1 MSLFDPVRRIVSG
14 NKARYDQAGLSLD
27 LIHLT
32 DRIIIMGYPA
42 VGVASL
48 YRNRRSD
55 VLRFLEPY
63 APHYRIFNLCPLY
76 ENSYDASEFVHEGVE
91 RDKGK
96 AVERFPWPDHHPP
109 PLSLIPI
116 MVDAAKK
123 WYDEDERNVIV
134 IHCKAGKGRSGTFAI
149 SILLALPGL
158 PSPPSAPPP
167 GSPIADSKLEQTED
181 TSNPPIDSR
190 PLEGKSEEEAK
201 SLSMHDK
208 INYLLRFHTSRRMAP
223 GTKSLGVSISSQRR
237 WIGYWGRL
245 LSGDDPR
252 RGGEEPRKIV
262 VEYVKVKG
270 PGLKG
275 AAGKVVGGGK
285 DRIAIQVWRYKD
297 SIAANLRKRELALAT
312 SSTSAA
318 ADPAEPDWDDR
329 SDMLVRVGGLV
340 ESSASPSPSSAPT
353 SAVATP
359 TLARV
364 ASPQPLSE
372 PSSASAASTSTASLP
387 SALDAGELVETRRS
401 SSAESLPPPT
411 PSVTLTPLPVSTASS
426 PAPRSSRTRLL
437 TPSTS
442 FLPPS
447 SPTIPT
453 TANPRSAE
461 EAKRAARDEGG
472 IVLDAEREVMLK
484 FLVGK
489 TGEKHGKLPS
499 MAALALTWF
508 IPAFESSPA
517 QSVEGRR
524 STLTLP
530 AQDLDFVK
538 PFAGIDEVEIG
549 WRWL

>member
-14 NKARYDQAGLSLD
+14 NKARYDQRGLSLD
-27 LIHLT
+27 LVHLT

-42 VGVASL
+42 TGIASL

-76 ENSYDASEFVHEGVE
+76 ENAYDASEFVHDGVE

-116 MVDAAKK
+116 MVDAATK
-123 WYDEDERNVIV
+123 WYEADERNVIV

-158 PSPPSAPPP
+158 PSPPSLPPP
-167 GSPIADSKLEQTED
+167 GSPIADSKLEKTED
-181 TSNPPIDSR
+181 TSNPPIASR

-201 SLSMHDK
+201 SLSMQDK
-208 INYLLRFHTSRRMAP
+208 IDYLLRFHTSRRMAP

-252 RGGEEPRKIV
+252 RGEEEPKKIV
-262 VEYVKVKG
+262 LEYIKVKG

-275 AAGKVVGGGK
+275 AAGKVVGRGQ
-285 DRIAIQVWRYKD
+285 DRIAVQVWRYKD

-312 SSTSAA
+312 SYTSVA

-329 SDMLVRVGGLV
+329 SNMFVRVGGLV
-340 ESSASPSPSSAPT
+340 EASASPSPSSAPP
-353 SAVATP
+353 SATATP
-359 TLARV
+359 ELARV

-372 PSSASAASTSTASLP
+372 PSSASATSTSTASLP
-387 SALDAGELVETRRS
+387 SALDADEVIETHHSSGEW
-401 SSAESLPPPT
+401 LPPPP
-411 PSVTLTPLPVSTASS
+411 PSTPLTLLPASTASS
-426 PAPRSSRTRLL
+426 PAPGSPRTRVL

-442 FLPPS
+442 FLPPPP
-447 SPTIPT
+447 SPETST
-453 TANPRSAE
+453 TSKPRSAE
-461 EAKRAARDEGG
+461 EAKQAARDEGG

-508 IPAFESSPA
+508 IPEFECSPA
-517 QSVEGRR
+517 PSGERRR

-530 AQDLDFVK
+530 AKDLDFVK
-538 PFAGIDEVEIG
+538 PFAGIDEVEMG